1 MDLQLMERF
10 SLRGKI
16 ALVTGASRGLGRAIA
31 LGFAEAG
38 ADLIVVARNKQA
50 LAPVAAAVRQ
60 RGRRAWVWEFDLT
73 KIEEIPEFF
82 STVRASAGKV
92 DILANV
98 AGTIFRQSS
107 LDYPLDEWQ
116 RTLDLNL
123 TAPFVLSQ
131 WFARQCIA
139 DGRPGKII
147 NIASL
152 TSERGRA
159 SIPAYAASKGGI
171 KQLTMTLAV
180 EWAQHK
186 INVNAIGPGY
196 IATELTRPLVEDP
209 DFDRWVHQ
217 QTPLDRWGVPDD
229 LVGAAVF
236 LASPASDFITGQV
249 IYVDGGWLAKM

>member
-1 MDLQLMERF
+1 MERF
-10 SLRGKI
+10 SLSGKI

-38 ADLIVVARNKQA
+38 ADVILLARSKQSLEAVAEAARQFGRKA
-50 LAPVAAAVRQ
+50 WLFDCDLAKIDAIPQV
-60 RGRRAWVWEFDLT
+60 FSSISDL
-73 KIEEIPEFF
+73 
-82 STVRASAGKV
+82 VGKV

-98 AGTIFRQSS
+98 AGTILRQRAI
-107 LDYPLDEWQ
+107 DFPLDEWQ
-116 RTLDLNL
+116 RIINLNL

-131 WFARQCIA
+131 CFARECMAHAQ
-139 DGRPGKII
+139 PGKIV

-159 SIPAYAASKGGI
+159 SIPAYAASKGAI
-171 KQLTMTLAV
+171 KQLTKSLAV
-180 EWAQHK
+180 EWAAHR

-196 IATELTRPLVEDP
+196 IATELTQPLMDDP

-229 LVGAAVF
+229 LVGAAIF